1 MRWSLRTEED
11 LARWIGKKRQRL
23 GVAQCPECGTRSNWV
38 LQSWRGARSWG
49 SGFIFKMLGSHLRW
63 IWEYR
68 SGSRETGVG

>member
-1 MRWSLRTEED
+1 MDRKEETEAQSGTMSRVWHQE
-11 LARWIGKKRQRL
+11 QL
-23 GVAQCPECGTRSNWV
+23 GAAEAGGVL
-38 LQSWRGARSWG
+38 LQSWRGARLWG